1 VYELSLATAHEPS
14 NERRQEYSIHL
25 FMHPAICWS
34 KPVSIKHKSFLK
46 PKWSPHTLK
55 AYVVHAN
62 KFEDCDEF
70 HSVFRQQP
78 KRQDSRSGQ
87 VQGPQSASLEV
98 LFYDSL

>member
-1 VYELSLATAHEPS
+1 MNHQMSADKNILSIYSCIRPFVGPNLYPS
-14 NERRQEYSIHL
+14 NTNL
-25 FMHPAICWS
+25 
-34 KPVSIKHKSFLK
+34 FLK